1 MKRTVSILLVALL
14 LLVAVP
20 TFAEGEAALQPG
32 LYASD
37 GGTELLYLD
46 AKGGGVLN
54 FTVDGQYYANGV
66 TWDNGSLEIE
76 RVKTPYTLQG
86 DMLIFTYGD
95 AVRILRYADEG
106 EAYAMGDGTGTA
118 FAGTYLA
125 DDGRQLALAADG
137 QGVYT
142 GANGETPV
150 LWGSLVPYW
159 KGLDN
164 LNDGTCYVLFDS
176 YLTGMTVAGEEIT
189 LTTETEGDVILHR
202 QQAAQ
207 PADEG
212 QLYYGYRMTTDGQ
225 TTDLVPFLTAMGLD
239 PKDICL
245 ELRADGTGTFQ
256 FMDDRAEITWTE
268 DTLTYEGK
276 SIAYTRQGDH
286 ILLAIEDEALELA
299 PAAEVEALLADTDPE
314 KGDVQPDDG
323 TSELVGTWTF
333 TKAKAMGMEIP
344 ASVMGTTM
352 TLILKEGGVASL
364 STDGSEADMQWSLRE
379 DGTVVLSA
387 AGSEIFTLTY
397 DGTALTLMPGTD
409 AVEMVFEKEN

>member
-66 TWDNGSLEIE
+66 TWGEGSLEIE
-76 RVKTPYTLQG
+76 RAKTPYTLQG

-95 AVRILRYADEG
+95 AVRILRYAGEG
-106 EAYAMGDGTGTA
+106 EAYAMGDRTGTA

-125 DDGRQLALAADG
+125 DDGRQLTLAADG

-164 LNDGTCYVLFDS
+164 LNEGTCYVLFDS
-176 YLTGMTVAGEEIT
+176 YLSGSTAIW
-189 LTTETEGDVILHR
+189 
-202 QQAAQ
+202 AA
-207 PADEG
+207 
-212 QLYYGYRMTTDGQ
+212 R
-225 TTDLVPFLTAMGLD
+225 
-239 PKDICL
+239 
-245 ELRADGTGTFQ
+245 
-256 FMDDRAEITWTE
+256 
-268 DTLTYEGK
+268 
-276 SIAYTRQGDH
+276 S
-286 ILLAIEDEALELA
+286 
-299 PAAEVEALLADTDPE
+299 
-314 KGDVQPDDG
+314 
-323 TSELVGTWTF
+323 S
-333 TKAKAMGMEIP
+333 
-344 ASVMGTTM
+344 GTTR
-352 TLILKEGGVASL
+352 S
-364 STDGSEADMQWSLRE
+364 S
-379 DGTVVLSA
+379 
-387 AGSEIFTLTY
+387 
-397 DGTALTLMPGTD
+397 
-409 AVEMVFEKEN
+409 